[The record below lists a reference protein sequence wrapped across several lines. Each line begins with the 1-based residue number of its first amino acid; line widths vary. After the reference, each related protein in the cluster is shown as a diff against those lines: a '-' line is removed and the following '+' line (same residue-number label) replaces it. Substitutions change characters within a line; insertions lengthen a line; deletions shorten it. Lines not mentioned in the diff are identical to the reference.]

1 MKEWIRAI
9 CLWVHRR
16 TRADRFRSDETNRR
30 ALLAILPLARTRR
43 GPFYRPIL
51 LALAAAAVYAWDPQR
66 LQLFQS
72 LTGAVH
78 TQRFIPLMPAG
89 VIFWV
94 AALQICSPALGDTTC
109 SRVSPSSRSPTPATH
124 ALLVDPAET
133 ASICLYGH
141 GQAVESRWRR
151 SFQC

>member
-1 MKEWIRAI
+1 MDPGNLLVGCIA
-9 CLWVHRR
+9 
-16 TRADRFRSDETNRR
+16 AR
-30 ALLAILPLARTRR
+30 ALTVSAPTKPIAEPSWQFSPSPEPAAV
-43 GPFYRPIL
+43 PFYRPIL